1 MSLYYKSL
9 ESRLRNESK
18 QKKLEQLAQAKQI
31 LEQELAAMTEEQK
44 LARMEQY
51 KAFAKVIAG
60 ELKSPIG
67 KPKDVKVAPAVVKPA
82 IVKPEV
88 AKKDPSRNIDILSLK
103 KIKPEL
109 RDAVVPIGIKT
120 RNVIP
125 VRPKRGPQP
134 PPGEPPADQAKVRA
148 IRKRLSEMPTE
159 FVPERTPV
167 EPTGVFTMRGKR
179 AKLTAKRGALER
191 DLI

>member
-60 ELKSPIG
+60 ELKTPVG
-67 KPKDVKVAPAVVKPA
+67 KPKDVKVAVPKPAVVKPA
-82 IVKPEV
+82 SLQKET
-88 AKKDPSRNIDILSLK
+88 SDILNLK

-109 RDAVVPIGIKT
+109 RDAVVPIGVKT

-148 IRKRLSEMPTE
+148 IRKRLSELPAE
-159 FVPERTPV
+159 FVPERTQV
-167 EPTGVFTMRGKR
+167 EPTGIFSMRGKR

>member
-60 ELKSPIG
+60 ELKT
-67 KPKDVKVAPAVVKPA
+67 PKAAPKPAVVKPA
-82 IVKPEV
+82 VVKPEL
-88 AKKDPSRNIDILSLK
+88 KDPSKNSAAQASKALVLK

-109 RDAVVPIGIKT
+109 RDAVVPIGVKT

-148 IRKRLSEMPTE
+148 IRKRLSELPTE
-159 FVPERTPV
+159 FVPERTQV
-167 EPTGVFTMRGKR
+167 EPTGIFTMRGKKT
-179 AKLTAKRGALER
+179 KLTAKRGALER

>member
-60 ELKSPIG
+60 ELKTPVG
-67 KPKDVKVAPAVVKPA
+67 KVTPSKPAVVKPA
-82 IVKPEV
+82 AAQSLRKEN
-88 AKKDPSRNIDILSLK
+88 SDILSLK
-103 KIKPEL
+103 KIKPEF

-148 IRKRLSEMPTE
+148 IRKRLSEMPSE
-159 FVPERTPV
+159 FVPERTQV

-179 AKLTAKRGALER
+179 AKLTAKKGALER